1 MFKYTKIALII
12 NKLDKVGL
20 HKLADH
26 FENLWLKIAA
36 DPTEPKLK
44 PLVMINDYYD
54 EIGRQKILDGF
65 GRNSLRDSF
74 KQWCKRN
81 NYNYDDMTK
90 RPVLKYLFESQSW
103 FKSLPAYTNKDRGFV
118 MKPPRRNQPW
128 QTINAPTDEQ
138 KKELFIEN
146 YLDTAKL
153 ISQQTNYKIPV
164 SVILGIMAFESGWTS
179 SNKSK
184 TGNVFGLTGLDEEFK
199 RNKARTEYEVM
210 AQLPLFLTGKK
221 RYHDAQIFE
230 LGRRYKQQLK
240 RNRNISTQQK
250 EQMVQQ
256 YIQKLKDAGYNS
268 EPLPYVQNVMNII
281 RQNNFT
287 QYD

>member
-1 MFKYTKIALII
+1 MSKYIKLASLI
-12 NKLDKVGL
+12 NNLDRYGL
-20 HKLADH
+20 YKLADH
-26 FENLWLKIAA
+26 LESLWLKIAA
-36 DPTEPKLK
+36 DPKEVKLR
-44 PLVMINDYYD
+44 PISMINDYYE
-54 EIGRQKILDGF
+54 EIGRQKINDGF

-74 KQWCKRN
+74 KEWCRIH
-81 NYNYDDMTK
+81 NYNFDDMTR
-90 RPVLKYLFESQSW
+90 RPVLKYLFESQPW
-103 FKSLPAYTNKDRGFV
+103 FKNLPAYTNKDRGFV
-118 MKPPRRNQPW
+118 MKPPKRDEPW
-128 QTINAPTDEQ
+128 RTINAPTDEE
-138 KKELFIEN
+138 KKELFIKN

-153 ISQQTNYKIPV
+153 ISRQTNYKIPV

-199 RNKARTEYEVM
+199 RNKARTEYEVI

-240 RNRNISTQQK
+240 RNRNLTTQQK
-250 EQMVQQ
+250 EQMVQN

-268 EPLPYVQNVMNII
+268 EPLPYVKNVMNII

>member
-1 MFKYTKIALII
+1 MSKYYKITSII
-12 NKLDKVGL
+12 NNLDKVGL

-26 FENLWLKIAA
+26 LENLWLRIAA
-36 DPTEPKLK
+36 EPAEPKLK
-44 PLVMINDYYD
+44 PLSMINDYYN
-54 EIGRQKILDGF
+54 EIGRQKIADGF
-65 GRNSLRDSF
+65 GRNSLRGSF
-74 KQWCKRN
+74 IEWCKRN

-128 QTINAPTDEQ
+128 QTIKAPTIEE
-138 KKELFIEN
+138 KKELFIKN

-153 ISQQTNYKIPV
+153 ISRQTNYKIPV

-184 TGNVFGLTGLDEEFK
+184 MGNVFGLTGLDEEFK

-210 AQLPLFLTGKK
+210 AQLPLFLTGIK

-240 RNRNISTQQK
+240 RNKNLSIGQR